1 MQGFIMEKFEA
12 VGKLI
17 KEVGF
22 PIVMCLIMFWFIQTQ
37 TVKQNEILTNLIV
50 SINNNTKAIEAIEK
64 RVGK

>member
-1 MQGFIMEKFEA
+1 MEKIEA

-17 KEVGF
+17 KDIGF

-50 SINNNTKAIEAIEK
+50 SINNNTKAIETLEK
-64 RVGK
+64 KVDK

>member
-1 MQGFIMEKFEA
+1 MEKFEA

>member
-1 MQGFIMEKFEA
+1 MDKFEA

-50 SINNNTKAIEAIEK
+50 SINNNTKAIETLENRANK
-64 RVGK
+64 